1 LRLDF
6 LSELVRRRVI
16 ERYIGTSSRLLW
28 VILSPLVPLLMNL
41 AVFYFIARIP
51 EVQAMGVAAY
61 AAFIFSGLLP
71 FRFAQK
77 AATEGCDLLTGNME
91 MLKSAAFPLPYLG
104 LSAIGGLC
112 VDLLIQCALM
122 AILMW
127 IAGQAPSWSI
137 CLLPIAFMTLIAF
150 ALGASWLASVAGY
163 LLREVQEVVSVL
175 FGALLYVTPTMY
187 PPEAAPGF
195 LQKLIWLN
203 PLTHYVMVF
212 RDALLPSSAGLHWG
226 SWAVAILLSGV
237 MLAAGYAV
245 IHKVQSFVGD
255 MV

>member
-1 LRLDF
+1 MRLDF

-16 ERYIGTSSRLLW
+16 ERYIGTSYRLFW

-51 EVQAMGVAAY
+51 QVQAMGVAAY

-104 LSAIGGLC
+104 LSAIGALC
-112 VDLLIQCALM
+112 VDLVIQCGLM
-122 AILMW
+122 GVLLW
-127 IAGQAPSWSI
+127 IAGQAPGWSI
-137 CLLPIAFMTLIAF
+137 CLLPAAFMMLVAF
-150 ALGASWLASVAGY
+150 ALGVSWLTSVAGY
-163 LLREVQEVVSVL
+163 LLREVQEVVSL
-175 FGALLYVTPTMY
+175 IFGALLYVTPTMY
-187 PPEAAPGF
+187 PPEAAPSF

-203 PLTHYVMVF
+203 PLTHFVIVF
-212 RDALLPSSAGLHWG
+212 RDALLPSASGPHWA
-226 SWAVAILLSGV
+226 SWAVALSLSGA
-237 MLAAGYAV
+237 MLVAGYAV